1 MVPKP
6 EPLLLDHVSQV
17 RNPSHVGFWYWGWLV
32 SRSQLPSDLKSP
44 FGVTVG
50 TDGSHSGKEAADQ
63 KEMNRSGTTGS
74 PLPRKIPSSL
84 LANLK
89 RHC

>member
-50 TDGSHSGKEAADQ
+50 TDGSH
-63 KEMNRSGTTGS
+63 
-74 PLPRKIPSSL
+74 
-84 LANLK
+84 
-89 RHC
+89 